1 MCAQLSAIDVT
12 AKTFFESLYL
22 VLEMRKIVPWIVS
35 MHPQHRP
42 FTVQLFLDFY
52 AISFPRWPLIFFGQ
66 HDSPSNLAES
76 RYPRHEP
83 RSRAFYYSINSLLH
97 TWNSYY
103 TQPPMKVPIT
113 LQRLESC
120 YYAPPTIVISLGSFS
135 EPLPLQVRIQ
145 KSMHSMFQGLDTP
158 GNSIS
163 RRWTHDGP
171 RENSHPAPRYSS

>member
-1 MCAQLSAIDVT
+1 
-12 AKTFFESLYL
+12 
-22 VLEMRKIVPWIVS
+22 

-103 TQPPMKVPIT
+103 TEPPMKVPIT
-113 LQRLESC
+113 PHRLESMLG
-120 YYAPPTIVISLGSFS
+120 ISLLRTTTNCYFS
-135 EPLPLQVRIQ
+135 GQLFCNEVLALEVQ
-145 KSMHSMFQGLDTP
+145 KCGWLRSTKEMCGASGVCISSSRSRCSAVVP
-158 GNSIS
+158 GVLACV
-163 RRWTHDGP
+163 HL
-171 RENSHPAPRYSS
+171 